1 MPNMANITVKK
12 ADGTTDVTFNAA
24 SPSAGD
30 LSPAV
35 WRQNA
40 ASGIIGHRPK
50 VTLVVRDNAAKT
62 GRVFQSSGS
71 FPITFTDTN
80 GKVSLV
86 ATVPLRFEGTLPAGV
101 SDAMLMEA
109 VYQYGN
115 LIVAPLFRAALI
127 EQYAPT

>member
-12 ADGTTDVTFNAA
+12 ADGTTDTVFNAA

-62 GRVFQSSGS
+62 GRVFQSAGS
-71 FPITFTDTN
+71 FPITQTE
-80 GKVSLV
+80 GSKVTLV
-86 ATVPLRFEGTLPAGV
+86 AVVPLRFEGTLPAGV
-101 SDAMLMEA
+101 TDSQLEEA
-109 VYQYGN
+109 VIQYGN
-115 LIVAPLFRAALI
+115 VICSSLFRTALK

>member
-12 ADGTTDVTFNAA
+12 ADGTTDAVFNAA

-50 VTLVVRDNAAKT
+50 ISLVVRDNAAKT
-62 GRVFQSSGS
+62 GRVFQSAGS
-71 FPITFTDTN
+71 FPITQTE
-80 GKVSLV
+80 GSKVTLV
-86 ATVPLRFEGTLPAGV
+86 AVVPLRFEGTLPAGV
-101 SDAMLMEA
+101 TDSQLEEA
-109 VYQYGN
+109 VVQYGN
-115 LIVAPLFRAALI
+115 VICSSLFRTALK

>member
-1 MPNMANITVKK
+1 MPNMANIIVKK

-35 WRQNA
+35 WRQNS

-50 VTLVVRDNAAKT
+50 ATLVVRDNAAKT
-62 GRVFQSSGS
+62 GRVFQSAGS
-71 FPITFTDTN
+71 FPITHTDTS
-80 GKVSLV
+80 GKVSLI
-86 ATVPLRFEGTLPAGV
+86 AIVPMRFEGTLPSGV
-101 SDAMLMEA
+101 TDTQLNEA
-109 VYQYGN
+109 VFQYGN
-115 LIVAPLFRAALI
+115 FIVSNLFRAALT

>member
-12 ADGTTDVTFNAA
+12 ADGSTDVTFNAA

-62 GRVFQSSGS
+62 GRVFQSAGS
-71 FPITFTDTN
+71 FPITFTDSG

-101 SDAMLMEA
+101 SDAQLQEA

-115 LIVAPLFRAALI
+115 LINSALFRSALT

>member
-12 ADGTTDVTFNAA
+12 ADGTTLVVFNAA

-62 GRVFQSSGS
+62 GRVFQSAGS
-71 FPITFTDTN
+71 FPITHTDTN
-80 GKVSLV
+80 GKVTLL

-101 SDAMLMEA
+101 TDSQLEEA
-109 VYQYGN
+109 VIQYGN
-115 LIVAPLFRAALI
+115 VVCSDLFRAALK